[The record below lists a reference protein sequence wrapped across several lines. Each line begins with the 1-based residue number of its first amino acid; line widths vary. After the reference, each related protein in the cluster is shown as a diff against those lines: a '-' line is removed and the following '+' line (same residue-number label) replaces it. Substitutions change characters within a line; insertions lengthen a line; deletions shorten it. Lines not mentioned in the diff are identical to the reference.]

1 MTAEDAKTWLEGILV
16 RHGRLTSAVS
26 GLLENILNRNSI
38 EYLSITGRTKDLL
51 SAEEKIRRKK
61 YTQPKSQ
68 LTDLSGI
75 RVITF
80 LETQVNAISNLIRTT
95 FEVDEKNSLD
105 RASDLGEDKIG
116 YRSTH
121 FVCTLGKNRSGLPEY
136 DALSDLRFEI
146 QVRTVLQ
153 HAWAELAHD
162 RSFKLGT
169 GLPTKIQ
176 RRLNLY
182 SGMLEIVDG
191 AFDEIAKEVE
201 DYKSAIANKTP
212 SQLSETE
219 LNSLSLHRY
228 LEEIKEQYNLE
239 IEFVEI
245 PDDILAE
252 LKSYGLQ
259 KIGDL
264 KLIADDKTLRKV
276 KSFFDES
283 ENSENAIGFVRTLMM
298 YHDLDRYFGVWK
310 RWTALDAPTA
320 RLLEEKYGFQ
330 KIKETLNKNHI
341 SIDDGEDDED
351 NYGDTDD
358 FR

>member
-1 MTAEDAKTWLEGILV
+1 
-16 RHGRLTSAVS
+16 LTSSVS
-26 GLLENILNRNSI
+26 GLLENILNRNAV
-38 EYLSITGRTKDLL
+38 EYLSITGRTKDLI

-80 LETQVNAISNLIRTT
+80 LETQVNAISDLIRAT
-95 FEVDEKNSLD
+95 FDVDEKNSLD
-105 RASDLGEDKIG
+105 RVSDLGDDRIG

-121 FVCTLGKNRSGLPEY
+121 FVCTLGISRAGLPEY
-136 DALSDLRFEI
+136 EALGDLKFEV

-176 RRLNLY
+176 RKLNLY

-191 AFDEIAKEVE
+191 AFDEIAREVDE
-201 DYKSAIANKTP
+201 YKNAIAKKT
-212 SQLSETE
+212 SGQLSDIE

-228 LEEIKEQYNLE
+228 LQDLTKQYGLK
-239 IEFVEI
+239 IAAVEV
-245 PDDILAE
+245 PDDVLTE
-252 LKSYGLQ
+252 FKSFGLQ

-264 KLIADDKTLRKV
+264 TQIADEQTLLKV
-276 KSFFDES
+276 KESFDES
-283 ENSENAIGFVRTLMM
+283 DNVDNAIGFVRTLMM
-298 YHDLDRYFGVWK
+298 YHDIDRYFAVW
-310 RWTALDAPTA
+310 RPWTGLDAPTA
-320 RLLEEKYGFQ
+320 RLLQEKYGQ
-330 KIKETLNKNHI
+330 RKVTEILERHQV
-341 SIDDGEDDED
+341 SMAGEEEQYFDEED
-351 NYGDTDD
+351 P
-358 FR
+358 R